1 MAIYTGI
8 LLSITRNE
16 FLPFA
21 IMYRNLEGI
30 TLSEAKSNR
39 EKHILHGIIYMWNRQ
54 DEGIKRCRLL
64 RVRYVIWAYCTAQGA
79 HLVFLIILNGTQ
91 TFTNCESLLSS

>member
-1 MAIYTGI
+1 MAIYNGI

-16 FLPFA
+16 FLPVA

-39 EKHILHGIIYMWNRQ
+39 EKSFRRKPV
-54 DEGIKRCRLL
+54 IKSQYSRFSEPQ
-64 RVRYVIWAYCTAQGA
+64 T
-79 HLVFLIILNGTQ
+79 HLT
-91 TFTNCESLLSS
+91 TKSY

>member
-1 MAIYTGI
+1 MAIYNGI

-16 FLPFA
+16 FLPVE

-39 EKHILHGIIYMWNRQ
+39 EKHILYGIVYMWNRQ
-54 DEGIKRCRLL
+54 GKGIKRYRLL
-64 RVRYVIWAYCTAQGA
+64 RVK
-79 HLVFLIILNGTQ
+79 
-91 TFTNCESLLSS
+91 